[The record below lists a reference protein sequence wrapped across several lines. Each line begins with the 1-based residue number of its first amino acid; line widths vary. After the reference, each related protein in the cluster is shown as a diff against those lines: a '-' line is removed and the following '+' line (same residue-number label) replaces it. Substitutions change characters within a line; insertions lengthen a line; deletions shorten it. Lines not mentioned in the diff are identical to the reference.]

1 MNNKFADEKFVDNV
15 ESFTGNPLNRK
26 EDVKKLIQ
34 IVLEKG
40 NEDKFEKLIFTA
52 KYICGLMRIMK
63 NSTGVSAADS
73 IEHIKEDL
81 NENIRKGVDQIREII
96 TVSDVEKRDYFEKA
110 YLSSATTQS
119 FNNLYQLFS
128 DLEAVK
134 KYVNYLKRLA

>member
-1 MNNKFADEKFVDNV
+1 MNNKFADVKFVDYV

-26 EDVKKLIQ
+26 EDIKKLIQ

-40 NEDKFEKLIFTA
+40 KEDKFEKLIFNS
-52 KYICGLMRIMK
+52 KYIFGLMRIMK
-63 NSTGVSAADS
+63 NSTGVPAVDS

-96 TVSDVEKRDYFEKA
+96 TVSDVEKRDYFEKT
-110 YLSSATTQS
+110 YLSVTEQS

>member
-26 EDVKKLIQ
+26 NDIKKLIEF
-34 IVLEKG
+34 VLGKRE
-40 NEDKFEKLIFTA
+40 EDEFEKLIFTS
-52 KYICGLMRIMK
+52 KYICGLMRIVK
-63 NSTGVSAADS
+63 NATGVPAVGS

-96 TVSDVEKRDYFEKA
+96 TMSDVEKRDYFEKT
-110 YLSSATTQS
+110 YLSVTEQN

>member
-15 ESFTGNPLNRK
+15 ENFTGNPLNRK
-26 EDVKKLIQ
+26 EDIKKLIE
-34 IVLEKG
+34 IVLGKG
-40 NEDKFEKLIFTA
+40 KEDKFEKLIFTS
-52 KYICGLMRIMK
+52 KHICGLMRIMK

-96 TVSDVEKRDYFEKA
+96 SGSERERTEYFGKT
-110 YLSSATTQS
+110 YLSSATTQR

-128 DLEAVK
+128 ELEAVK

>member
-1 MNNKFADEKFVDNV
+1 MNNKFTDEKFVDNV

-26 EDVKKLIQ
+26 NDIKKLIEF
-34 IVLEKG
+34 VLGKG
-40 NEDKFEKLIFTA
+40 EEDEFEKLIFTS
-52 KYICGLMRIMK
+52 KYICGLMRIVK
-63 NSTGVSAADS
+63 NATGVPAVGS

-96 TVSDVEKRDYFEKA
+96 TLSDVENRDYFEKT
-110 YLSSATTQS
+110 YLSVTEQS
-119 FNNLYQLFS
+119 FNDLYQLFS

>member
-26 EDVKKLIQ
+26 EDIKKLIE
-34 IVLEKG
+34 IVLGKG
-40 NEDKFEKLIFTA
+40 KEDKFEKLIFTA

-96 TVSDVEKRDYFEKA
+96 TVSDVEKRDYFEKT
-110 YLSSATTQS
+110 YLSVTEQS

>member
-26 EDVKKLIQ
+26 EDIKKLIE
-34 IVLEKG
+34 IVLGKG
-40 NEDKFEKLIFTA
+40 KEDKFEKLIFTS
-52 KYICGLMRIMK
+52 KYICGLMRIVK
-63 NSTGVSAADS
+63 NATGVSAVDS

-96 TVSDVEKRDYFEKA
+96 TLSDVENRDYFEKT
-110 YLSSATTQS
+110 YLSVTEQS
-119 FNNLYQLFS
+119 FNDLYQLFS